1 MPDARTRSSLAPLAL
16 FTVLLLAACPDPAAT
31 SRGGSAAGPGA
42 GPAPGEGPGAP
53 AEGGQPGPAGPT
65 QDWSDIDG
73 DAVTLSGTTSYAGT
87 KEGKIRLDFL
97 GAGSIGGLWIGNMN
111 ALA

>member
-1 MPDARTRSSLAPLAL
+1 
-16 FTVLLLAACPDPAAT
+16 
-31 SRGGSAAGPGA
+31 
-42 GPAPGEGPGAP
+42 
-53 AEGGQPGPAGPT
+53 
-65 QDWSDIDG
+65 
-73 DAVTLSGTTSYAGT
+73 VTLSGTTSYAGT